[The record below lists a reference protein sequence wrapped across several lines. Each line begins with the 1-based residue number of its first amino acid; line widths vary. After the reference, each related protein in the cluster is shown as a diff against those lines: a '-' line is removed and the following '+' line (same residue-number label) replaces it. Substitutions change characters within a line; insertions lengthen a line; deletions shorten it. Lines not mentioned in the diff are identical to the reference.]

1 VRALDEMGLVHLLDM
16 KYHVISLVA
25 VFFALGIGILL
36 GTTIVERGL
45 IAEQRAQIKSLR
57 ATFDEIKQKNNQLDS
72 ELSAYK
78 RFADESRAYLLP
90 GRLAGKS
97 FAVVAGKGFDDQAL
111 SGIHESVIASGGSVP
126 ATITVSG
133 SEAYENQAVVDNLEI
148 LFNMQGDKDTLRD
161 RVYAEVVNQLKTAS
175 NTGILTTLEQLGLI
189 QVRGAISAPVS
200 GAVLLGGIEDD
211 ALDKSDVPL
220 VKAFVSAA
228 FPLVGVGGRK
238 TPDFVLEAYK
248 KNGISTIDHVDT
260 APGQVAMAMV
270 LQGTGGNF
278 GSGKTA
284 GRMLPEPSGL

>member
-1 VRALDEMGLVHLLDM
+1 MLDM
-16 KYHVISLVA
+16 RYHVISLVA
-25 VFFALGIGILL
+25 VFLALGIGILL

-45 IAEQRAQIKSLR
+45 IAEQKAQIESLR

-90 GRLAGKS
+90 GRLVGKP
-97 FAVVAGKGFDDQAL
+97 FAVVAGKGYDDKAL
-111 SGIHESVIASGGSVP
+111 SGIHESVVASGGSVP
-126 ATITVSG
+126 ATITISG
-133 SEAYENQAVVDNLEI
+133 SEAYENQAVIDNLET

-189 QVRGAISAPVS
+189 QVRGVISAPVS

-228 FPLVGVGGRK
+228 FPLVGVGGGK

-260 APGQVAMAMV
+260 APGQVAMAMA

-284 GRMLPEPSGL
+284 GRMLPEPSGP